1 MTEKR
6 EIQLGEGTLAIETG
20 RMARQ
25 ADGSCTVRVGD
36 TVVLATAT
44 MAREGMPRDFLPL
57 TVDYKENTYAG
68 GRIPGGFF
76 KREGRPTE
84 KEIITS
90 RLIDRPL
97 RPLFPEGYF
106 NETQIISFVLSADGE
121 NDPDILAI
129 NGASTALTLSNIPFY
144 NPIGAVRVG
153 MIDGQLIINPT
164 NSQRDVSDLDLVVA
178 GTREA
183 VVMVEAAASELSES
197 QLLEAIFKAHS
208 EIQKVIAAQIE
219 LFHALRLT
227 KPEWQVPE
235 QYPQEVASWVRTVL
249 KAPLKQAFMTPGK
262 HERRAAVKAITEP
275 FLTQIPAEDE
285 LKKVQAKKVIHD
297 LEEEILR
304 DTVIGER
311 RRFDGRALDEVRPIT
326 IEVGLLPRTH
336 GSALFTRG
344 ETQALVSAT
353 LGTGRDAQIIE
364 EYEGESK
371 QRFLLHYNFPPF
383 SVGEVKFLR
392 GPGRREIGHG
402 VLARRALTPMLPGDD
417 EFAYTV
423 RVVSDILESNGSS
436 SMASVCGGSLAL
448 FDAGVPMRA
457 PVAGVAMGLIKQE
470 DKFAVLTDIAGAED
484 HHGDMDFKVAGTRD
498 GVTALQMDI
507 KITGVT
513 REIMAE
519 ALEQA
524 RHGRLHILAKMEAA
538 IPQPRTEMSR
548 FAPRLHVVEIPVD
561 KIRDVIGPGG
571 KTIRS
576 IVDETGCEI
585 EVENDGKVKIYAPT
599 SAAAD
604 RAKEI
609 IERLTEVPEV
619 GKTYTGT
626 VRRIEPFGAFVEI
639 IPGLDGLLHISE
651 LAPYRVG
658 EVRDILKEGDE
669 VTVKVLEYDDSTG
682 KARLS
687 RKAVIMES
695 PDYDPAKYEGMG
707 APVGAGAGGGG
718 DRDRGGD
725 RGGRGGRGGD
735 RGGRGRGGDRG
746 GRGGGGGGR
755 Y

>member
-1 MTEKR
+1 MILRR
-6 EIQLGEGTLAIETG
+6 EITLGEGTLHLETG

-25 ADGSCTVRVGD
+25 ADGACVVRYGD
-36 TVVLATAT
+36 TVVLATAV
-44 MAREGMPRDFLPL
+44 MAREGLPRDFLPL
-57 TVDYKENTYAG
+57 TVDYREYTSAA

-84 KEIITS
+84 KEITTS

-106 NETQIISFVLSADGE
+106 NETQIVSFVLSADGD
-121 NDPDILAI
+121 NDPDTLAI
-129 NGASTALTLSNIPFY
+129 NAASAALTLSSIPFY

-153 MIDGQLIINPT
+153 LIDGELVVNPT

-183 VVMVEAAASELSES
+183 VVMVEAGANQLSE
-197 QLLEAIFKAHS
+197 QVLLDAIFKAHE
-208 EIQKVIAAQIE
+208 EIKRIIATQIE
-219 LFHALRLT
+219 MFQALRLS
-227 KPEWQVPE
+227 KPEWVAPE
-235 QYPQEVASWVRTVL
+235 AYSQAVYDEVKAGL
-249 KAPLKQAFMTPGK
+249 YAPLKQALMTQGK
-262 HERRAAVKAITEP
+262 HERRAAAKTAVEP
-275 FLTQIPAEDE
+275 FLSAIPEEDE
-285 LKKVQAKKVIHD
+285 ARRVAAKKAIKD

-304 DTVIGER
+304 DTVLGER
-311 RRFDGRALDEVRPIT
+311 TRFDRRALDEIRPIT
-326 IEVGLLPRTH
+326 IEVGVLPRPH

-402 VLARRALTPMLPGDD
+402 ALARRALVPLLPVED

-448 FDAGVPMRA
+448 FDAGVPLRA
-457 PVAGVAMGLIKQE
+457 AVAGVAMGLIKRGDQ
-470 DKFAVLTDIAGAED
+470 FAVLSDIAGAED
-484 HHGDMDFKVAGTRD
+484 HLGDMDFKVAGTRE
-498 GVTALQMDI
+498 GITALQMDI

-513 REIMAE
+513 REIMGS

-524 RHGRLHILAKMEAA
+524 HHGRMHILGKMEEAL
-538 IPQPRTEMSR
+538 PRPRTELSR

-576 IVDETGCEI
+576 IVEETGCEI
-585 EVENDGKVKIYAPT
+585 EVEPDGKVKIFAPHG
-599 SAAAD
+599 AAAD

-619 GKTYTGT
+619 GKVYTGT

-639 IPGLDGLLHISE
+639 LPGLDGLLHVSE

-658 EVRDILKEGDE
+658 EVRDILSEGDE
-669 VTVKVLEYDDSTG
+669 VTVKVLDYDESTG
-682 KARLS
+682 RVRLS
-687 RKAVIMES
+687 RKAVIMEA

-707 APVGAGAGGGG
+707 EPVGARTGGEG
-718 DRDRGGD
+718 DRGD
-725 RGGRGGRGGD
+725 RGGRD
-735 RGGRGRGGDRG
+735 RGSRGGDRG
-746 GRGGGGGGR
+746 GRGGGGGRGGRGR

>member
-1 MTEKR
+1 MIETR
-6 EIQLGEGTLAIETG
+6 EIQLGEGTLVVETG

-44 MAREGMPRDFLPL
+44 MAREGLPKDFLPL

-97 RPLFPEGYF
+97 RPLFPDGYS
-106 NETQIISFVLSADGE
+106 NETQIIAFVLSADGE

-144 NPIGAVRVG
+144 NPIGAVRIG
-153 MIDGQLIINPT
+153 MIDGQLIVNPT

-183 VVMVEAAASELSES
+183 VVMVEAAANQLSE
-197 QLLEAIFKAHS
+197 QQMLEAIFTAHA

-219 LFHALRLT
+219 IFHALRLT
-227 KPEWQVPE
+227 KPEWKAPE
-235 QYPQEVASWVRTVL
+235 SFPKEVGEWVKTAL
-249 KAPLKQAFMTPGK
+249 YQPLKQAFMTPGK
-262 HERRAAVKAITEP
+262 HQRKTAVKTVTEP
-275 FLTQIPAEDE
+275 FLALIPEDE
-285 LKKVQAKKVIHD
+285 QERRVHVKKVINS

-326 IEVGLLPRTH
+326 IQVGLLPRTH

-402 VLARRALTPMLPGDD
+402 VLARRALTPMLPADD

-457 PVAGVAMGLIKQE
+457 PVAGVAMGLIKE
-470 DKFAVLTDIAGAED
+470 DDKFAVLTDIAGAED

-498 GVTALQMDI
+498 GITALQMDI

-513 REIMAE
+513 REIME
-519 ALEQA
+519 VALEQA
-524 RHGRLHILAKMEAA
+524 RHGRLHILGKMEDA
-538 IPQPRTEMSR
+538 IGTPRTEMSR

-561 KIRDVIGPGG
+561 KIRDIIGPGG
-571 KTIRS
+571 KTIRG

-604 RAKEI
+604 RAKQI

-639 IPGLDGLLHISE
+639 LPGLDGLLHISE

-669 VTVKVLEYDDSTG
+669 VSVKVLEYDDSTG

-687 RKAVIMES
+687 RKSVIMEA
-695 PDYDPAKYEGMG
+695 PDYDPAQYEGMG
-707 APVGAGAGGGG
+707 APVGAGAGGGDRG
-718 DRDRGGD
+718 PRDRDGRGGGGRDRG
-725 RGGRGGRGGD
+725 
-735 RGGRGRGGDRG
+735 GRGGDRG
-746 GRGGGGGGR
+746 GRGGGGGGGR
-755 Y
+755 RF

>member
-1 MTEKR
+1 MTETR
-6 EIQLGEGTLAIETG
+6 EIAVGDAKLVLETG

-25 ADGSCTVRVGD
+25 ADGSATVRLGD
-36 TVVLATAT
+36 TIVLATAT
-44 MAREGMPRDFLPL
+44 MAREGLPKDFLPL

-97 RPLFPEGYF
+97 RPLFPDGYS
-106 NETQIISFVLSADGE
+106 NETQIIAFVLSADGE
-121 NDPDILAI
+121 NDPDILSI

-144 NPIGAVRVG
+144 NPIGAVRMG
-153 MIDGQLIINPT
+153 MIDGQLIVNPT

-183 VVMVEAAASELSES
+183 VAMVEAAANQLSEA
-197 QLLEAIFKAHS
+197 QMLEAIFTAHR
-208 EIQKVIAAQIE
+208 EIQKIIAGQIE

-235 QYPQEVASWVRTVL
+235 QYPAEVREWVKTAL
-249 KAPLKQAFMTPGK
+249 YQPLKQAFMTPGK
-262 HERRAAVKAITEP
+262 HERKAAVKAVSEP
-275 FLTQIPAEDE
+275 FIALIPAEDE
-285 LKKVQAKKVIHD
+285 QRKVYVKKVISS

-311 RRFDGRALDEVRPIT
+311 KRFDGRALDEVRPIT

-402 VLARRALTPMLPGDD
+402 VLARRALTPMLPADD

-448 FDAGVPMRA
+448 FDAGVPMRS
-457 PVAGVAMGLIKQE
+457 PVAGVAMGLIKRDDQ
-470 DKFAVLTDIAGAED
+470 FAVLTDIAGAED

-498 GVTALQMDI
+498 GITALQMDI

-513 REIMAE
+513 RDIME
-519 ALEQA
+519 VALEQA
-524 RHGRLHILAKMEAA
+524 RHGRLHILGKMEAA
-538 IPQPRTEMSR
+538 IASPRTEMSR

-561 KIRDVIGPGG
+561 KIRDIIGPGG
-571 KTIRS
+571 KTIRG

-639 IPGLDGLLHISE
+639 LPGLDGLLHISE

-687 RKAVIMES
+687 RKSVIMES
-695 PDYDPAKYEGMG
+695 PDYDPAQYEGMG
-707 APVGAGAGGGG
+707 APVGAGAGGGDRG
-718 DRDRGGD
+718 PRDRD
-725 RGGRGGRGGD
+725 RGGRGGD
-735 RGGRGRGGDRG
+735 RGGRDRGGRGGDRG